1 MKYNLNEQF
10 LPRDRAIILLNK
22 YSIDDVKNYING
34 LIYKSRKTNET
45 EICNYWNEVAT
56 EVKKRIYGK

>member
-22 YSIDDVKNYING
+22 YPIDYIQNVVNG
-34 LIYKSRKTNET
+34 LIYKSRKANEAQ
-45 EICNYWNEVAT
+45 ICNYWNEVST
-56 EVKKRIYGK
+56 EIKNLTK

>member
-10 LPRDRAIILLNK
+10 LPKDRAILLLQK
-22 YSIDDVKNYING
+22 YPIYYIKNVING
-34 LIYKSRKTNET
+34 NIEKSRKANET

-56 EVKKRIYGK
+56 EIKNITK